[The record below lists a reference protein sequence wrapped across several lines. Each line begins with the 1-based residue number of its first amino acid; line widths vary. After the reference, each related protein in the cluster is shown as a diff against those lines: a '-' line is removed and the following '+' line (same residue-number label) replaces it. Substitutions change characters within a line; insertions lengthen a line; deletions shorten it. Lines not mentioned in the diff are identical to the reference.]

1 MKCVAIDF
9 ETANDDLIS
18 ACSVGLAEM
27 EGERVI
33 RSYYTLL
40 TPASPYFSPKNSAVH
55 GLSEADVAGAPTF
68 SDVWPTIREFIGESL
83 TIAHNAPFDI
93 GIIKALL
100 NHYALEVPPIRYTC
114 TLKLARKAWPTL
126 NGYSLPLLSS
136 YFNFPYRPHH
146 ALDDAIN
153 CGLLFAKALPYNEE
167 ERTLDVLEELGIKV
181 ALLSGGVAPR
191 ERLPLQGSL
200 L

>member
-40 TPASPYFSPKNSAVH
+40 TPASPYFSPKNRSVH
-55 GLSEADVAGAPTF
+55 RHTAADVAGAPTF
-68 SDVWPTIREFIGESL
+68 SDVWPTIRAFIGESL

-181 ALLSGGVAPR
+181 SLLSGGVAPR